1 MSDTLTRL
9 RDEIEKLAADQMAV
23 ENLLGRI
30 FTNMIKSGLVP
41 NDLIEKSFNEA
52 DLFGEATAIG
62 AKTGVTPGHTARQL
76 ETIRDLRGLWMGR

>member
-9 RDEIEKLAADQMAV
+9 QDEIEKLAADQMAV

-30 FTNMIKSGLVP
+30 ISNMISSGLVP
-41 NDLIEKSFNEA
+41 HDLIEKSFNEA
-52 DLFGEATAIG
+52 DLFAEAAAIG
-62 AKTGVTPGHTARQL
+62 AKNSVTPGHTARQL